1 RIYLTEHLSRPT
13 IIKERF
19 SKSYRLPQLDQKL
32 TKQRMLHEVRCLHK
46 CRKIGVDTPHVYF
59 VDLEKSC
66 IFLELVIGRTV
77 KDWLSWKINL
87 LLYCLRTDGIDHF
100 FLNLDYLFST
110 IGKTIALLHNAD
122 IIHGDLTTSNMILR
136 STSTPPISIANSA
149 ANPLQNFQP
158 SFESL
163 SPRTSNFTM
172 IDFGLSYTSIDPED
186 KAVDLYVLERAVKS
200 THPLVEEEFFDT
212 ILNSYEKHCNQ
223 GKIVIRRFE
232 DVRLRGRKRSMVG

>member
-1 RIYLTEHLSRPT
+1 
-13 IIKERF
+13 
-19 SKSYRLPQLDQKL
+19 
-32 TKQRMLHEVRCLHK
+32 MLHEVRCLHK

-77 KDWLSWKINL
+77 KEWLSWKIN
-87 LLYCLRTDGIDHF
+87 CVNTGSSNKEDANSEF
-100 FLNLDYLFST
+100 DYLFST

-163 SPRTSNFTM
+163 SPRSSNFTM